1 MRNTLQLALCCIGI
15 GMLSVALVGLV
26 NIFANESQRDAAEA
40 APGLHIVC
48 ITQSDGAI
56 KQRSRMRETWLGQI
70 NAEFK

>member
-1 MRNTLQLALCCIGI
+1 
-15 GMLSVALVGLV
+15 MLSVALVGLV

-40 APGLHIVC
+40 GPGLHIVC
-48 ITQSDGAI
+48 ITAQSDGAI